1 MNLSLTTHRDLH
13 PFAQGIHHGHTNAM
27 QAAGHLVATSSKL
40 AAGMQHGEH
49 RLQGTLACAWMHIG
63 RNAAAVIGHRS
74 RAVSTQHHN
83 DAIAMP
89 CEGLVHR
96 VIHHLVHQVVQTTG
110 SGGADV
116 HARAFPDGLKPLQH
130 LNLFSAVFVLDLG
143 SVAHSEALKS
153 GNWVLWGRNGSEPR
167 SDILNFTPGVYSV
180 LQRPLKRY
188 LQSAS
193 TPISLRRCPHNHS

>member
-1 MNLSLTTHRDLH
+1 
-13 PFAQGIHHGHTNAM
+13 M
-27 QAAGHLVATSSKL
+27 QT
-40 AAGMQHGEH
+40 
-49 RLQGTLACAWMHIG
+49 
-63 RNAAAVIGHRS
+63 
-74 RAVSTQHHN
+74 
-83 DAIAMP
+83 P
-89 CEGLVHR
+89 
-96 VIHHLVHQVVQTTG
+96 G

-116 HARAFPDGLKPLQH
+116 HPRAFPDGLKPLQH

-193 TPISLRRCPHNHS
+193 TPF

>member
-1 MNLSLTTHRDLH
+1 MHLTLTTHGDLH
-13 PFAQGIHHGHTNAM
+13 PFAQGIHHRHTNAV
-27 QAAGHLVATSSKL
+27 QATGHLVSTSSKL
-40 AAGMQHGEH
+40 STGVQNSKHG
-49 RLQGTLACAWMHIG
+49 LQGTLARAGMHI
-63 RNAAAVIGHRS
+63 RRYTATVVGHGS
-74 RAVSTQHHN
+74 RAISTKNHN
-83 DAIAMP
+83 DSVAMP
-89 CEGLVHR
+89 SQGLIHR
-96 VIHHLVHQVVQTTG
+96 VVHHLVHQVMQTPG
-110 SGGADV
+110 SGSADV

-188 LQSAS
+188 LQLAS
-193 TPISLRRCPHNHS
+193 NPF